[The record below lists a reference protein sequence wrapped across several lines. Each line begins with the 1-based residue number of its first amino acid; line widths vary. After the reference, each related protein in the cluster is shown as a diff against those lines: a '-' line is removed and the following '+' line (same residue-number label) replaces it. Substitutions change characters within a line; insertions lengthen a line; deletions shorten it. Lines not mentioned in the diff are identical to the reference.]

1 MAGDMHNN
9 SVEQQEIRIKLTSN
23 EPIKDNDWLIYG
35 YPHTLRLEKS
45 TGRNNNAKEKLLFSR
60 NIRAWRLLH
69 NCEVRR

>member
-45 TGRNNNAKEKLLFSR
+45 TGRNNNAKEKTSL
-60 NIRAWRLLH
+60 
-69 NCEVRR
+69 